1 MFTTEIKL
9 RVRYAETDRMG
20 YTYYG
25 NYATYFEVA
34 RVESLRE
41 LGVSYRQLED
51 EGILLPVSEYSIKF
65 LKPAF
70 YDDELVIKTNIIE
83 LPTARIKFSYQTWR
97 GDDLLNEAKTD
108 LVFVDKTSGRPT
120 RCPEQVLDKLRNY
133 FS

>member
-1 MFTTEIKL
+1 
-9 RVRYAETDRMG
+9 MG
-20 YTYYG
+20 YAYYG
-25 NYATYFEVA
+25 NYAAYFEVA

-51 EGILLPVSEYSIKF
+51 DGILLPVSEYSIKF
-65 LKPAF
+65 LKPAY

-108 LVFVDKTSGRPT
+108 LVFVEKASGKPT
-120 RCPEQVLDKLRNY
+120 RCPEQVLEKLRDY
-133 FS
+133 FV

>member
-1 MFTTEIKL
+1 
-9 RVRYAETDRMG
+9 MG
-20 YTYYG
+20 YAYYG
-25 NYATYFEVA
+25 NYAAYFEVA

-51 EGILLPVSEYSIKF
+51 DGILLPVSEYSIKF
-65 LKPAF
+65 LKPAY

-108 LVFVDKTSGRPT
+108 LVFVDKTSGKPT
-120 RCPEQVLDKLRNY
+120 RCSEQVLEKLRDY
-133 FS
+133 FV